1 MYDRDFGGLHVIL
14 CGDLRQL
21 PPVRATP
28 VFKATR
34 SIVGGPILWQ
44 SLHSYTLTQVMKQ
57 SDVTFST
64 ILTKIGSGIPLEYEE
79 TKIIENRF
87 RTQEWCDENVKNAV
101 RLFHD
106 NRSVD
111 EYNTRAI
118 SKPDLISVA
127 NDLYI
132 GYRNNA
138 ELTDARTS
146 VHKKSVSECQGY
158 PYSVPLAVGYPY
170 MVTTNVDVED
180 GIVNGAIGILKY
192 IEKLTE
198 DEIADTIN
206 EGGASTS
213 QTNVN
218 IRLWKRFPSDRV
230 GRRLRM
236 RFKPHVICKQSVLK
250 FTWTPIL
257 QSSMRISVGRG
268 GLIKCRR
275 IHFPIVPACAIT
287 IHKAQGASCDSVV
300 IQYNK
305 NRDQQLVYVA
315 MSRATSLE
323 GLYITNAED
332 HFTFYHGRGNS
343 SPNTRDIR
351 DEYTR
356 LARHPL
362 PTLTHKV
369 MQFMDSGDDE
379 QQTADD
385 TIIINNVGFNTQSL
399 MAHKEDVET
408 HGDARRR
415 LPLTERDLDG

>member
-1 MYDRDFGGLHVIL
+1 ML
-14 CGDLRQL
+14 
-21 PPVRATP
+21 
-28 VFKATR
+28 
-34 SIVGGPILWQ
+34 
-44 SLHSYTLTQVMKQ
+44 TLVMRQ

-64 ILTKIGSGIPLEYEE
+64 ILTKIGSGMPLEYEE
-79 TKIIENRF
+79 TKIIESRF
-87 RTQEWCDENVKNAV
+87 RTKEWCNDNVRDAV
-101 RLFHD
+101 RPFHD

-132 GYRNNA
+132 GYRNND

-146 VHKKSVSECQGY
+146 MHKKSVSECEGY

-192 IEKLTE
+192 IEKLTK
-198 DEIADTIN
+198 DEFADMKN
-206 EGGASTS
+206 EAGASTT

-218 IRLWKRFPSDRV
+218 IRLWIRFPSNRV
-230 GRRLRM
+230 GRRLRI
-236 RFKPHVICKQSVLK
+236 RFKPNVTCKQSILK
-250 FTWTPIL
+250 FSWTPIL
-257 QSSMRISVGRG
+257 QSSMRISVGRSG
-268 GLIKCRR
+268 IIKCRR

-287 IHKAQGASCDSVV
+287 IHKAQGASFDSVV

-305 NRDQQLVYVA
+305 NQDQQLVYVA

-323 GLYITNAED
+323 GLYITNSEN
-332 HFTFYHGRGNS
+332 HFTFYHGRGNN

-356 LARHPL
+356 LARYPL
-362 PTLTHKV
+362 PTLTHKA
-369 MQFMDSGDDE
+369 MQFMGSDDDE

-385 TIIINNVGFNTQSL
+385 TIFIKTVEFNTQSL
-399 MAHKEDVET
+399 LAHKEDVET
-408 HGDARRR
+408 DAVMQRADYF
-415 LPLTERDLDG
+415 LLNETWMDEKNVVQLDGHK